1 MRLKQA
7 CYGLLFIIK
16 PKEEFMLVEQGMG
29 SIKQLRIRQIC
40 ACTMYV
46 RQA

>member
-16 PKEEFMLVEQGMG
+16 PKEEFMLVEQGMEVL
-29 SIKQLRIRQIC
+29 SS
-40 ACTMYV
+40 
-46 RQA
+46 